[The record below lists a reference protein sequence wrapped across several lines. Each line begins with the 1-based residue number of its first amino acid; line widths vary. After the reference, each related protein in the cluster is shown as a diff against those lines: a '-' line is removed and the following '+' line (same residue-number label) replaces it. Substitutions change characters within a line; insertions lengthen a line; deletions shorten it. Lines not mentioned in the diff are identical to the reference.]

1 MNNRIVTLVLVL
13 AAFALSAFA
22 GDVSGKW
29 KYSFTT
35 PNGDTR
41 ESSMTL
47 KADGAKLTGTMEGR
61 GGASV
66 EIQEGKVDGDNISFV
81 VVRNFNGNEVK
92 INYKGALKGDELKL
106 TMGFGDREME
116 ITAKRAQ

>member
-61 GGASV
+61 GGSV

>member
-1 MNNRIVTLVLVL
+1 MKNRFVTLVLVL
-13 AAFALSAFA
+13 TAFAFSAFA

-29 KYSFTT
+29 KYSVNT
-35 PNGDTR
+35 PNGASR
-41 ESSMTL
+41 ESTMTL
-47 KADGAKLTGTMEGR
+47 KAEGAKLTGSMEGR
-61 GGASV
+61 GGPV

-92 INYKGALKGDELKL
+92 INYRGALKGEELKL

>member
-1 MNNRIVTLVLVL
+1 MKNRIVTLVLVL
-13 AAFALSAFA
+13 AVFALSALA

-29 KYSFTT
+29 KYSITT
-35 PNGDTR
+35 PNGDSR
-41 ESSMTL
+41 EGSMTL
-47 KADGAKLTGTMEGR
+47 KAEGAKLTGTMEGR
-61 GGASV
+61 GGAV
-66 EIQEGKVDGDNISFV
+66 EIQEGKVDGDNVSFV

-92 INYKGALKGDELKL
+92 INYRGALKGEELKL

>member
-1 MNNRIVTLVLVL
+1 MKNRFVTLVLVL
-13 AAFALSAFA
+13 TAFAISAFA

-35 PNGDTR
+35 PNGDSR
-41 ESSMTL
+41 ESTMTL
-47 KADGAKLTGTMEGR
+47 KAEGAKLTGSMEGR
-61 GGASV
+61 GGPV

-92 INYKGALKGDELKL
+92 INYKGALKGEELKL

>member
-1 MNNRIVTLVLVL
+1 MNTRFVTLVLVL
-13 AAFALSAFA
+13 TAFAISAFA

-35 PNGDTR
+35 PNGDSR

-47 KADGAKLTGTMEGR
+47 KAEGAKLTGTMEGR
-61 GGASV
+61 GGSV

-92 INYKGALKGDELKL
+92 INYKGALKGEDLKL

-116 ITAKRAQ
+116 ITAKRVQ